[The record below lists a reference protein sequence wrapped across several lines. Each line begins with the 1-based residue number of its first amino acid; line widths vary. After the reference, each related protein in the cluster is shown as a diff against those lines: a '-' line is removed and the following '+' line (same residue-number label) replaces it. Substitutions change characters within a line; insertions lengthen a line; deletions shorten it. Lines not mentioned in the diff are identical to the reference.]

1 VKEEKLG
8 RLACVGAWEEDVDVF
23 RARLAAEEGIGV
35 NIVPLEGGARGRD
48 PDDECPEN

>member
-8 RLACVGAWEEDVDVF
+8 RLACVGAWEEEVEVF
-23 RARLAAEEGIGV
+23 RARLAAGIGV